1 MLIDSHCHLD
11 FPDLA
16 GKVDAIQGRM
26 SELGVRYAMCI
37 SVNLIGFPQVLA
49 LAETHENLYAT
60 VGIHPDQKPEEPGAS
75 TTVDELCRLA
85 DHPRILAIGETGL
98 DYHWHKDAPEW
109 QRERFKTHIRAA
121 RAVGKPLVI
130 HTREASADTLKI
142 MQEERASEAG
152 GVMHCFTESA
162 EVADAAMDLGFYISF
177 SGIITFKNARAL
189 REVVKRVPLERT
201 LVETDSPFLAPAP
214 YRGKTNEPG
223 FTRYVAEEV
232 ARLKGVS
239 LETVAEATSRNF
251 QDLFK
256 VRLNV

>member
-16 GKVDAIQGRM
+16 GKLEAVQERM

-37 SVNLIGFPQVLA
+37 SVNLMSFPQVLA
-49 LAETHENLYAT
+49 LAEDHGNLYAT
-60 VGIHPDQKPEEPGAS
+60 VGIHPDQKPDEPGAS
-75 TTVDELCRLA
+75 TTVEELCRLA
-85 DHPRILAIGETGL
+85 EHPRILAIGETGL

-109 QRERFKTHIRAA
+109 QRERFRTHIRAA
-121 RAVGKPLVI
+121 RAINKPLVI
-130 HTREASADTLKI
+130 HTRDASSDTLRI
-142 MQEERASEAG
+142 MREEGAGQAG

-162 EVADAAMDLGFYISF
+162 EVAHEAMDLGFYISF
-177 SGIITFKNARAL
+177 SGIITFKNATAL
-189 REVVKRVPLERT
+189 REVVKQVPLERT

-214 YRGKTNEPG
+214 HRGRTNEPG

-239 LETVAEATSRNF
+239 LDSVADATTRNF
-251 QDLFK
+251 QDLFR
-256 VRLNV
+256 VALHG